1 MNVPSRPDSGRALRS
16 VSDWRNGDWRTRDRR
31 IGDWRNGRRIG
42 DRRNGEWRN
51 GDWDVAAALM
61 KGSFR

>member
-1 MNVPSRPDSGRALRS
+1 MNMPSRPDSSRSLRS
-16 VSDWRNGDWRTRDRR
+16 VSDWRNADWRTRDRR